1 MKNSILTLVVLIV
14 LTIAVAI
21 ISKTSGVY
29 VVGGILVLSA
39 LKFIGISF
47 FFMDLRKAH
56 PFWKISVC
64 IYLFVFVSVL
74 LIMK

>member
-1 MKNSILTLVVLIV
+1 MKNSIFTLVALIV

-21 ISKTSGVY
+21 ISKSSGVY
-29 VVGGILVLSA
+29 VVIGILVLSA

-64 IYLFVFVSVL
+64 AYLLVFVSVL
-74 LIMK
+74 LIPK